1 MQKRLLCSLIL
12 VVSLIFCS
20 LTFAGE
26 QTQKSADVPWETFSL
41 NLGGFISTVDSGI
54 GLGINSIGVDV
65 DLEEAL
71 GLDTSITAFRVDT
84 FWRFTDNKRHRFDF
98 SWFDLNRDAT
108 KVLQRVIEIG
118 DQVFPVGATIDSSL
132 DMSIF
137 KATYSYSFFQ
147 DDRFDLAA
155 SAGLFVIP
163 IDYSIRST
171 TNVYNGFEQDS
182 ITAPLPVIGLRGDF
196 AITPKLFFKTNLDFF
211 YVEFDNYVGS
221 IVDVRMA
228 LEYNFFKNIGFGLGF
243 EHVQVDVEAEG
254 DSDVPGVNFNGNIL
268 FDYSGVLLYTKIYF

>member
-1 MQKRLLCSLIL
+1 MRKGLWCSLLLL
-12 VVSLIFCS
+12 VSVVFCS
-20 LTFAGE
+20 VAFAGE
-26 QTQKSADVPWETFSL
+26 KTQKNTDLPWETFSL
-41 NLGGFISTVDSGI
+41 NLGGFISTVDSSI
-54 GLGINSIGVDV
+54 GLGVNSIGVDI
-65 DLEEAL
+65 DLEDSL

-98 SWFDLNRDAT
+98 SWFDLNRDST
-108 KVLQRVIEIG
+108 KVLAKDIPIG
-118 DQVFPVGATIDSSL
+118 ENEFPAGATISSSL
-132 DMSIF
+132 DMSIL

-163 IDYSIRST
+163 IDYSIRSI
-171 TNVYNGFEQDS
+171 TNRYNGYEADS

-196 AITPKLFFKTNLDFF
+196 AITPKLFFKTNIDFF
-211 YVEFDNYVGS
+211 YVEFDNYEGS

-228 LEYNFFKNIGFGLGF
+228 VEYNLFKNVGFGLGF